1 MITLEKMLILK
12 SVRLFNFTPEETLL
26 AVISAIKERH
36 VQPGECIL
44 QKDALGSSMFIIV
57 KGKVKVHDGDH
68 LLNTLEEGSVFGE
81 LAALS
86 PEKRIASVTALDE
99 CLLFEIDHASLNDL
113 IDWDPGLAKGII
125 QELCR
130 RARDIMV
137 TK

>member
-26 AVISAIKERH
+26 AVISAIKERY

-57 KGKVKVHDGDH
+57 KGKVKIHDGDRI
-68 LLNTLEEGSVFGE
+68 LNTLEEGSVFGE

-130 RARDIMV
+130 RARDIMI